1 MIPDKV
7 ALLMGETGCE
17 KSEAELA
24 LEMCGFDV
32 EQAIKAVPRLLKNIV
47 ALKGKLRLPE
57 ENRFGV
63 LLVILNIK
71 THALLRSRAVLSYN
85 PAVYA
90 VPLDKDWFEFEKHLY
105 ACRLWEGSLQA
116 ESLEIEQAVASRFR
130 AGGAVE
136 AFEPGEEASKAA
148 EADLAGLLRG
158 VLRAP
163 ALEFRLKS
171 DLLDLGQF
179 QSLRSDAAAPSGR
192 APARSQQREEELLI
206 LKAALE
212 EDPGGVP
219 VAELRAGDLV
229 PVFITDA
236 RDIAQYLAR
245 VFGGHSEKGPLAISA
260 PVEAIE
266 AQPTGLLVRV
276 RFSVGVCG
284 DATLKADA
292 RVRTSRPIGRDN
304 SSWWKRLFKS

>member
-1 MIPDKV
+1 M
-7 ALLMGETGCE
+7 AETGCE
-17 KSEAELA
+17 QGEAELA

-47 ALKGKLRLPE
+47 ALKGKLMQPQ

-63 LLVILNIK
+63 LLVVLNIK
-71 THALLRSRAVLSYN
+71 TRALLRSRAVLSYN

-90 VPLDKDWFEFEKHLY
+90 VPLEKDWFEFEKHLY

-116 ESLEIEQAVASRFR
+116 ESLEIEQAVASHFR
-130 AGGAVE
+130 AGGAPK
-136 AFEPGEEASKAA
+136 AFEPGEAASDAA
-148 EADLAGLLRG
+148 EADLAGMLRNL
-158 VLRAP
+158 LRAP
-163 ALEFRLKS
+163 SLEFHLKS

-179 QSLRSDAAAPSGR
+179 QSLRSDPGAAPSGR
-192 APARSQQREEELLI
+192 PAARPQARAQELLI

-212 EDPGGVP
+212 EDPEGVP
-219 VAELRAGDLV
+219 AAELRAGDLV

-245 VFGGHSEKGPLAISA
+245 VFGGHSEKGPVAISA

-266 AQPTGLLVRV
+266 AQPPGLLVRV

-284 DATLKADA
+284 DAPLGEGA
-292 RVRTSRPIGRDN
+292 RVKAFRQSERDGV
-304 SSWWKRLFKS
+304 SWWRRFFRG